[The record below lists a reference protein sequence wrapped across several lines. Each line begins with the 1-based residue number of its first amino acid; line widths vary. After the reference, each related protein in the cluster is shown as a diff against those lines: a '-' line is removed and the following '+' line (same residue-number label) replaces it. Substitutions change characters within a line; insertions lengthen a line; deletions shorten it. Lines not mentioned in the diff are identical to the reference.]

1 MTRSGVAIALL
12 SAMLVVTNLW
22 WAYKALDAGVS
33 YTYLTVSYEDNKQ
46 ALAQVIA
53 LAPILANGNA
63 SREEIISVA
72 QRAAGNPDSFEKK
85 GFVWVGRIGLRF
97 GPNGELQEISRSWSP
112 P

>member
-1 MTRSGVAIALL
+1 VTRSGIAIALL
-12 SAMLVVTNLW
+12 SATLVVTNLW
-22 WAYKALDAGVS
+22 WAYKVLDAGVS
-33 YTYLTVSYEDNKQ
+33 NAYLAVSYEDNKQ

-53 LAPILANGNA
+53 LVPILANGNA
-63 SREEIISVA
+63 SREEIIAVA
-72 QRAAGNPDSFEKK
+72 QGAASDPDSFEKE